1 MEIRLLKADEIEVRV
16 QTVKEKGY
24 SLLLY
29 KDARVD
35 MRILD
40 ETFGVNGWQR
50 THEVINGNLFCNI
63 DIYDDT
69 KKCWIRKQ
77 DVGVESQT
85 EKEKGRASDSF
96 KRAGFNIGIGRE
108 LYTSPFIWVQAEP
121 GETIN
126 DKGKFKLSPA
136 LKFSVKTIEFNDK
149 KEIVGLEIADNKG
162 KVRFSTKANKG
173 TSQPDTSIGENKGA
187 NVPTD
192 SQNGSEGNCERSEAQ
207 TKRLFA
213 IAKNA
218 GYTAA
223 QVKSAAIKRFKK
235 SELAKLTKQ
244 EYDTMCKGYE
254 GVAK

>member
-1 MEIRLLKADEIEVRV
+1 MGEIRLLQADEIEVRV

-63 DIYDDT
+63 DIWDNS
-69 KKCWIRKQ
+69 KACWVRKQ

-121 GETIN
+121 NETYN
-126 DKGKFKLSPA
+126 DKGKFKLSPT

-149 KEIVGLEIADNKG
+149 REIVGLEIVDNKG
-162 KVRFSTKANKG
+162 KVRFSTKVNKG
-173 TSQPDTSIGENKGA
+173 TSQPDTEQPKPRHTTTPPPKPKPNIDVPISQAMKCSVCDDDITEKIYSYSKTKFGKPLCFKCQKG
-187 NVPTD
+187 
-192 SQNGSEGNCERSEAQ
+192 G
-207 TKRLFA
+207 K
-213 IAKNA
+213 
-218 GYTAA
+218 
-223 QVKSAAIKRFKK
+223 
-235 SELAKLTKQ
+235 
-244 EYDTMCKGYE
+244 
-254 GVAK
+254 